1 MSCAHCGILLIG
13 VNRPLSRI
21 RITMKNIIT
30 KVACCIVSEWFEIMR
45 PKPEMV
51 STKSVN
57 SDDASGRCQSV
68 EKPGE
73 AEAEC
78 QDEESDR
85 PVGDQFR
92 EDEGKF
98 AYRRDVDLFDGPR
111 LFLCDDIQR
120 GHETA

>member
-1 MSCAHCGILLIG
+1 MVRNHEAEARDGQYEKPG
-13 VNRPLSRI
+13 SR
-21 RITMKNIIT
+21 
-30 KVACCIVSEWFEIMR
+30 
-45 PKPEMV
+45 
-51 STKSVN
+51 VN